1 MHERNVFF
9 PFLLPV
15 RFSVRCEATPT
26 LFRES
31 LRINFSFPPRECY
44 RTKTFLDDSRF
55 VSKVSPRFL
64 SITLSST
71 FPLYVSFSLCLSFE
85 RIPESWNNAKVGL
98 ARLDSG
104 EARNFHHLARTCSS
118 SPFFDSR
125 SSVPSPLGRKFN
137 PAAFNPRNFLISD
150 IYTRLFVDMERF
162 ESLHVSREQSA
173 TGYPIFRKKGIEEF
187 IS

>member
-1 MHERNVFF
+1 MTRV
-9 PFLLPV
+9 
-15 RFSVRCEATPT
+15 S
-26 LFRES
+26 
-31 LRINFSFPPRECY
+31 
-44 RTKTFLDDSRF
+44 SR
-55 VSKVSPRFL
+55 KVSPRFL

-150 IYTRLFVDMERF
+150 IYTRLSICRRD
-162 ESLHVSREQSA
+162 LKVSTCLENNPRQV
-173 TGYPIFRKKGIEEF
+173 ILFLKKEGIEEF
-187 IS
+187 VS

>member
-1 MHERNVFF
+1 MTRVSSRKYHRDFS
-9 PFLLPV
+9 PLP
-15 RFSVRCEATPT
+15 S
-26 LFRES
+26 
-31 LRINFSFPPRECY
+31 PPR
-44 RTKTFLDDSRF
+44 F
-55 VSKVSPRFL
+55 
-64 SITLSST
+64 
-71 FPLYVSFSLCLSFE
+71 LYVSFSLCLSFE

-150 IYTRLFVDMERF
+150 IYTRLSICRRD
-162 ESLHVSREQSA
+162 LKVSTCLENNPRQV
-173 TGYPIFRKKGIEEF
+173 ILFLKKEGIEEF
-187 IS
+187 VS

>member
-15 RFSVRCEATPT
+15 RFSVRCEAYVIQGIAQDK
-26 LFRES
+26 LFLLSQGMRSIERKRS
-31 LRINFSFPPRECY
+31 SMTRVSSRKYHRDFSPLPSPPR
-44 RTKTFLDDSRF
+44 F
-55 VSKVSPRFL
+55 
-64 SITLSST
+64 
-71 FPLYVSFSLCLSFE
+71 LYVSFSLCLSFE

-173 TGYPIFRKKGIEEF
+173 TGYPVLRKEGIEEF
-187 IS
+187 VS

>member
-1 MHERNVFF
+1 MRSDAYVIQGIAQDKL
-9 PFLLPV
+9 FLLSQGMRSIERKRSSMTRV
-15 RFSVRCEATPT
+15 S
-26 LFRES
+26 
-31 LRINFSFPPRECY
+31 
-44 RTKTFLDDSRF
+44 SR
-55 VSKVSPRFL
+55 KVSPRFL

-125 SSVPSPLGRKFN
+125 SSFLLRWVENLIQ
-137 PAAFNPRNFLISD
+137 PRLILE
-150 IYTRLFVDMERF
+150 TF
-162 ESLHVSREQSA
+162 
-173 TGYPIFRKKGIEEF
+173 
-187 IS
+187 

>member
-1 MHERNVFF
+1 MRSDAYVIQGIAQDKL
-9 PFLLPV
+9 FLLSQGMLSNENV
-15 RFSVRCEATPT
+15 TRVSSRKYHRDFSP
-26 LFRES
+26 LS
-31 LRINFSFPPRECY
+31 SPPR
-44 RTKTFLDDSRF
+44 F
-55 VSKVSPRFL
+55 
-64 SITLSST
+64 
-71 FPLYVSFSLCLSFE
+71 LYVSFSLCLSFE

-150 IYTRLFVDMERF
+150 IYTRLFDMEKF

-173 TGYPIFRKKGIEEF
+173 TGYPVLRKEGIEEF
-187 IS
+187 VS

>member
-1 MHERNVFF
+1 MNATFS
-9 PFLLPV
+9 FLSFYQFVSPLDV
-15 RFSVRCEATPT
+15 KPT

-31 LRINFSFPPRECY
+31 LRINFSFSPRECVLSNENVPRWLAFRLEKY
-44 RTKTFLDDSRF
+44 HRDFSPLPSP
-55 VSKVSPRFL
+55 PRF
-64 SITLSST
+64 
-71 FPLYVSFSLCLSFE
+71 LYVSFSLCLSFE

-173 TGYPIFRKKGIEEF
+173 TGYPVLRKEGIEEF
-187 IS
+187 VS